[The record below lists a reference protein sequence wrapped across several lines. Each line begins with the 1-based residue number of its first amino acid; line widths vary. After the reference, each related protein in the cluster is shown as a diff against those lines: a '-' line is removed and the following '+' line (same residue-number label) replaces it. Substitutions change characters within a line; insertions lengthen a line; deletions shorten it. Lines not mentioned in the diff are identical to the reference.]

1 MYSMAPVTNGGVNPQ
16 KPSPPMLP
24 QQTLSEQEKVLQLS
38 QISIWIDDYDD
49 LFSDFDPRPYSQR
62 AISDD
67 FLSEAKKALKES
79 PRGKFELRIL
89 IPARLRN
96 PYHETIIKK
105 RLRDHFKKQA
115 KSDLI
120 QKRDV
125 IRLGLAFMSSGV
137 ALMLV
142 TTYILFHY
150 EETNFLAT
158 FLSVVFE
165 PAGWF
170 LFWEGM
176 YLLIFR
182 AKEKNPELEFNEK
195 MAECNVYFQSY

>member
-1 MYSMAPVTNGGVNPQ
+1 MATVINGNQNPQ
-16 KPSPPMLP
+16 KPSLQIP
-24 QQTLSEQEKVLQLS
+24 QEQEISEQQKVLQLS
-38 QISIWIDDYDD
+38 QISIWIDNYDD

-67 FLSEAKKALKES
+67 FLSEAKKVLKES
-79 PRGKFELRIL
+79 PKGKFELRIL
-89 IPARLRN
+89 IPSKERN
-96 PYHETIIKK
+96 PYHESIIKK
-105 RLRDHFKKQA
+105 RFRDHFKKQA
-115 KSDLI
+115 KTCAT

-125 IRLGLAFMSSGV
+125 IRSGIAFLFSGI

-176 YLLIFR
+176 NQLVFKV
-182 AKEKNPELEFNEK
+182 KEKNPELDFNEK
-195 MAECNVYFQSY
+195 MAEGNVLFQSY